1 MAYTYPSTTKQP
13 NLTFSRVWEEKN
25 CKVTLTRIV
34 KSRPLNSANR
44 DSEYPQHYMP
54 FYLYGTK
61 AQQHISHM
69 LLRAP
74 NVTLSASNVQL
85 DEHLTK
91 AITQEHLSNGLILTL
106 PDHREATMQPFPAT
120 NDEFTDDEAFFFRQD
135 QSFNVNVY
143 VDPKGPSAK
152 GPGLLDDLDT
162 PLGRGTMK
170 LGNVVHVDVESLNK
184 DPFANVTVPFE
195 PWKELKDLENVLNGG
210 SANSTA

>member
-1 MAYTYPSTTKQP
+1 M
-13 NLTFSRVWEEKN
+13 
-25 CKVTLTRIV
+25 TRIV

-44 DSEYPQHYMP
+44 DSEYTQHSMP

-74 NVTLSASNVQL
+74 NATLSASNVQL

-91 AITQEHLSNGLILTL
+91 EITEHLSNGLILTL

-120 NDEFTDDEAFFFRQD
+120 NKDVTDDKTFFFRQGK
-135 QSFNVNVY
+135 SFNVNVY
-143 VDPKGPSAK
+143 VDPNGPSAK

-162 PLGRGTMK
+162 PLARGTMK

-195 PWKELKDLENVLNGG
+195 PWEELKQIENVLNGG

>member
-1 MAYTYPSTTKQP
+1 MFEQIK
-13 NLTFSRVWEEKN
+13 

-61 AQQHISHM
+61 GQQHISHV

-74 NVTLSASNVQL
+74 NVSLSANDVEL
-85 DEHLTK
+85 DEELRE
-91 AITQEHLSNGLILTL
+91 AITKHISDGLILTL

-120 NDEFTDDEAFFFRQD
+120 NKDVTNDKTFFFRQGK
-135 QSFNVNVY
+135 SFNVNVY
-143 VDPKGPSAK
+143 VDPKKPSTK

-162 PLGRGTMK
+162 PLARGTMK
-170 LGNVVHVDVESLNK
+170 LGNAVHVDVESLNK
-184 DPFANVTVPFE
+184 DPFADVTPPFK
-195 PWKELKDLENVLNGG
+195 PWEELKEVENVLNGR
-210 SANSTA
+210 SPKSTA